1 MDKNIR
7 IDEIVTRLNAASDA
21 YYGGQEEQMT
31 NYEWDALFDELTAL
45 EKATGY
51 VRPDSPTQVTSH
63 SGNEMDGE
71 GEKEAHEYPA
81 LSLAKTKKVEEL
93 QDWAGE
99 RDIWLSWKL
108 DGSTLVATYDG
119 GALTRVLTRGNG
131 TVGTNITYMA
141 SAIRGIPAK
150 ISDKGHLVVRGE
162 ATISYADFEAINDTL
177 EDADDRYANPRN
189 LAAGTLALDKTNL
202 DKVKE
207 RNVTFNAF
215 TLVHT
220 DEVIRSWGARMDYLD
235 QMGFTTVE
243 RERTSAKDLP
253 DAIARWT
260 KKVDS
265 GEMGI
270 PVDGLVIT
278 YDDTDYAATGS
289 VTGHHATRAGL
300 AYKWADV
307 SADTVLDHIEWSCA
321 ASTITPVA
329 VFDPVQLEG
338 TTVTRASLCNVSEL
352 ERLGIGKDRKTEL
365 RIIKANKIIP
375 KCIAV
380 VIDKTNL
387 DKVKERNVTF
397 NAFTLVHTDEVIRS
411 WGARMDYLEKLGF
424 ITVEREHTDAKNLPD
439 AIARWTKKVDTGE
452 MGIPVDGLVI
462 TYDDTD
468 YAATGSVT
476 GHHATRAGLAY
487 KWADVS
493 ADTVLDH
500 IEWSCAAS
508 TITPVAVF
516 DPVQLEGTTVTRA
529 SLCNISELERLGI
542 GKDRKTELRII
553 KANKIIPK
561 CIAVVRAEGSYE
573 VPTACPVCGAATEV
587 RISPI
592 SGVKTL
598 RCTDPNCPAKHL
610 KRFVRFA
617 SKGGLDIDGLSVQT
631 LHEFV
636 NRGYLRDFADLYHL
650 DAHADEI
657 VKLEGFGEKSCA
669 NLLAA
674 IEKSRKVD
682 PIHLIFALCIPNI
695 GADAGKKLI
704 AALGTKGFLSRI
716 ESGEGFED
724 VDGIGV
730 ERSNALLNWFA
741 DDENK
746 NLFDRLMAELTL
758 EDVAPKQEA
767 DGTCKGLSF
776 VITGDVHLFKNRSAF
791 KAYVEQQGGAVTGS
805 VSGKTTYL
813 VSNDGESNSSKTKK
827 AKELGFLFFP
837 RKNLSL
843 GSGVPNLL
851 TLEEEQIGIDKLL

>member
-45 EKATGY
+45 EKETGY

-81 LSLAKTKKVEEL
+81 LSLAKTKKVAEL

-99 RDIWLSWKL
+99 RAIWLSWKL

-119 GALTRVLTRGNG
+119 GKLTRVLTRGNG

-141 SAIRGIPAK
+141 AAIHGIPAK
-150 ISDKGHLVVRGE
+150 IADNGHLVVRGE

-202 DKVKE
+202 DKVRE

-220 DEVIRSWGARMDYLD
+220 DEEIRSWGARMDYLD
-235 QMGFTTVE
+235 RLGFTTVE
-243 RERTSAKDLP
+243 REETDAVHLP

-307 SADTVLDHIEWSCA
+307 SAETVLDHIEGSCA

-338 TTVTRASLCNVSEL
+338 TTVSRASLCNVSEL
-352 ERLGIGKDRKTEL
+352 ERLGIGADRKTKL
-365 RIIKANKIIP
+365 R
-375 KCIAV
+375 V
-380 VIDKTNL
+380 
-387 DKVKERNVTF
+387 
-397 NAFTLVHTDEVIRS
+397 
-411 WGARMDYLEKLGF
+411 
-424 ITVEREHTDAKNLPD
+424 
-439 AIARWTKKVDTGE
+439 
-452 MGIPVDGLVI
+452 
-462 TYDDTD
+462 
-468 YAATGSVT
+468 
-476 GHHATRAGLAY
+476 
-487 KWADVS
+487 
-493 ADTVLDH
+493 
-500 IEWSCAAS
+500 
-508 TITPVAVF
+508 
-516 DPVQLEGTTVTRA
+516 
-529 SLCNISELERLGI
+529 
-542 GKDRKTELRII
+542 I

-573 VPTACPVCGAATEV
+573 IPSACPVCGAATEV
-587 RISPI
+587 RVSPV

-598 RCTDPNCPAKHL
+598 RCTDANCPAKHL

-617 SKGGLDIDGLSVQT
+617 SKAGLDIDGLYVQT

-636 NRGYLRDFADLYHL
+636 NRGYLRDFSDLYHL
-650 DAHADEI
+650 NDRAGEI
-657 VKLEGFGEKSCA
+657 VALEGFGEKSCA
-669 NLLAA
+669 NLMAA
-674 IEKSRKVD
+674 IEKSRKAD
-682 PIHLIFALCIPNI
+682 PVHLIFALCIPNI
-695 GADAGKKLI
+695 GTDAGKKLI
-704 AALGTKGFLSRI
+704 AALGTKGFLARI

-741 DDENK
+741 DEGNRA
-746 NLFDRLMAELTL
+746 LFERLMYELL
-758 EDVAPKQEA
+758 VDEVAPKVTN
-767 DGTCKGLSF
+767 DGTCKGLTF
-776 VITGDVHLFKNRSAF
+776 VITGDVHTFKNRDDF
-791 KAYVEQQGGAVTGS
+791 KAYVERQGGKVAGS
-805 VSGKTTYL
+805 VSGKTSYL
-813 VSNDGESNSSKTKK
+813 VSNDGESGSSKAKK
-827 AKELGFLFFP
+827 AKELGVP
-837 RKNLSL
+837 VLSEEAFISRF
-843 GSGVPNLL
+843 GGPDGETNAAPANDQQISMESLL
-851 TLEEEQIGIDKLL
+851 

>member
-289 VTGHHATRAGL
+289 VTGHHADARG
-300 AYKWADV
+300 
-307 SADTVLDHIEWSCA
+307 SCLQ
-321 ASTITPVA
+321 VGGR
-329 VFDPVQLEG
+329 F
-338 TTVTRASLCNVSEL
+338 R
-352 ERLGIGKDRKTEL
+352 R
-365 RIIKANKIIP
+365 
-375 KCIAV
+375 
-380 VIDKTNL
+380 
-387 DKVKERNVTF
+387 
-397 NAFTLVHTDEVIRS
+397 H
-411 WGARMDYLEKLGF
+411 GARPHRVVVRGF
-424 ITVEREHTDAKNLPD
+424 D
-439 AIARWTKKVDTGE
+439 
-452 MGIPVDGLVI
+452 
-462 TYDDTD
+462 
-468 YAATGSVT
+468 
-476 GHHATRAGLAY
+476 HHAGRGL
-487 KWADVS
+487 
-493 ADTVLDH
+493 
-500 IEWSCAAS
+500 
-508 TITPVAVF
+508 
-516 DPVQLEGTTVTRA
+516 
-529 SLCNISELERLGI
+529 
-542 GKDRKTELRII
+542 
-553 KANKIIPK
+553 
-561 CIAVVRAEGSYE
+561 
-573 VPTACPVCGAATEV
+573 
-587 RISPI
+587 
-592 SGVKTL
+592 
-598 RCTDPNCPAKHL
+598 
-610 KRFVRFA
+610 
-617 SKGGLDIDGLSVQT
+617 
-631 LHEFV
+631 
-636 NRGYLRDFADLYHL
+636 
-650 DAHADEI
+650 
-657 VKLEGFGEKSCA
+657 
-669 NLLAA
+669 
-674 IEKSRKVD
+674 
-682 PIHLIFALCIPNI
+682 
-695 GADAGKKLI
+695 
-704 AALGTKGFLSRI
+704 
-716 ESGEGFED
+716 
-724 VDGIGV
+724 
-730 ERSNALLNWFA
+730 
-741 DDENK
+741 
-746 NLFDRLMAELTL
+746 
-758 EDVAPKQEA
+758 
-767 DGTCKGLSF
+767 
-776 VITGDVHLFKNRSAF
+776 
-791 KAYVEQQGGAVTGS
+791 
-805 VSGKTTYL
+805 
-813 VSNDGESNSSKTKK
+813 
-827 AKELGFLFFP
+827 
-837 RKNLSL
+837 
-843 GSGVPNLL
+843 
-851 TLEEEQIGIDKLL
+851 

>member
-45 EKATGY
+45 EKETGY

-81 LSLAKTKKVEEL
+81 LSLAKTKKVAEL

-99 RDIWLSWKL
+99 RAIWLSWKL

-119 GALTRVLTRGNG
+119 GKLTRVLTRGNG

-141 SAIRGIPAK
+141 AAIRGIPAK
-150 ISDKGHLVVRGE
+150 IADKGHLVVRGE

-202 DKVKE
+202 DKVCE

-220 DEVIRSWGARMDYLD
+220 DEEIRSWGARMDYLD
-235 QMGFTTVE
+235 RLGFTTVE
-243 RERTSAKDLP
+243 REETDAVHLP

-307 SADTVLDHIEWSCA
+307 SAETVLDHIEWSCA

-329 VFDPVQLEG
+329 VFDPAQLEG
-338 TTVTRASLCNVSEL
+338 TTVSRASLCNVSEL
-352 ERLGIGKDRKTEL
+352 ERLGIGADRKTTL
-365 RIIKANKIIP
+365 R
-375 KCIAV
+375 V
-380 VIDKTNL
+380 
-387 DKVKERNVTF
+387 
-397 NAFTLVHTDEVIRS
+397 
-411 WGARMDYLEKLGF
+411 
-424 ITVEREHTDAKNLPD
+424 
-439 AIARWTKKVDTGE
+439 
-452 MGIPVDGLVI
+452 
-462 TYDDTD
+462 
-468 YAATGSVT
+468 
-476 GHHATRAGLAY
+476 
-487 KWADVS
+487 
-493 ADTVLDH
+493 
-500 IEWSCAAS
+500 
-508 TITPVAVF
+508 
-516 DPVQLEGTTVTRA
+516 
-529 SLCNISELERLGI
+529 
-542 GKDRKTELRII
+542 I

-573 VPTACPVCGAATEV
+573 VPSTCPVCGAATEV
-587 RISPI
+587 RVSPV

-598 RCTDPNCPAKHL
+598 RCTDANCPAKHL

-617 SKGGLDIDGLSVQT
+617 SKAGLDIDGLSVQT

-636 NRGYLRDFADLYHL
+636 NRGYLRDFSDLYHL
-650 DAHADEI
+650 NDHANEI
-657 VKLEGFGEKSCA
+657 VALEGFGEKSCA
-669 NLLAA
+669 NLMAA
-674 IEKSRKVD
+674 IEKSRKAD
-682 PIHLIFALCIPNI
+682 PVHLIFALCIPNI
-695 GADAGKKLI
+695 GTDAGKKLI
-704 AALGTKGFLSRI
+704 AALGTKGFLARI

-741 DDENK
+741 DEGNRA
-746 NLFDRLMAELTL
+746 LFERLMHELQVD
-758 EDVAPKQEA
+758 DVAPKA
-767 DGTCKGLSF
+767 TNDGTCKGLTF
-776 VITGDVHLFKNRSAF
+776 VITGDVHTFKNRDDF
-791 KAYVEQQGGAVTGS
+791 KAYVERQGGKVAGS
-805 VSGKTTYL
+805 VSGKTSYL
-813 VSNDGESNSSKTKK
+813 VSNDGESGSSKAKK
-827 AKELGFLFFP
+827 AKELGVP
-837 RKNLSL
+837 VLSEEAFISRF
-843 GSGVPNLL
+843 GGPDGETNAAPADDQQISMESLL
-851 TLEEEQIGIDKLL
+851 

>member
-45 EKATGY
+45 EKETGY

-71 GEKEAHEYPA
+71 GEKEVHEYPA
-81 LSLAKTKKVEEL
+81 LSLAKTKKVAEL

-99 RDIWLSWKL
+99 RAIWLSWKL

-119 GALTRVLTRGNG
+119 GKLTRVLTRGNG

-141 SAIRGIPAK
+141 AAIRGIPVK
-150 ISDKGHLVVRGE
+150 IADKGHLVVRGE

-202 DKVKE
+202 DKVCE

-215 TLVHT
+215 TLVHM
-220 DEVIRSWGARMDYLD
+220 DEELRSWGARMDYLD
-235 QMGFTTVE
+235 RLGFTTVE
-243 RERTSAKDLP
+243 REETDAVHLP

-307 SADTVLDHIEWSCA
+307 SAETVLDHIEWSCA

-338 TTVTRASLCNVSEL
+338 TTVSRASLCNVSEL
-352 ERLGIGKDRKTEL
+352 ERLGIGADRKTTL
-365 RIIKANKIIP
+365 R
-375 KCIAV
+375 V
-380 VIDKTNL
+380 
-387 DKVKERNVTF
+387 
-397 NAFTLVHTDEVIRS
+397 
-411 WGARMDYLEKLGF
+411 
-424 ITVEREHTDAKNLPD
+424 
-439 AIARWTKKVDTGE
+439 
-452 MGIPVDGLVI
+452 
-462 TYDDTD
+462 
-468 YAATGSVT
+468 
-476 GHHATRAGLAY
+476 
-487 KWADVS
+487 
-493 ADTVLDH
+493 
-500 IEWSCAAS
+500 
-508 TITPVAVF
+508 
-516 DPVQLEGTTVTRA
+516 
-529 SLCNISELERLGI
+529 
-542 GKDRKTELRII
+542 I

-561 CIAVVRAEGSYE
+561 CIAVVRAKGSYE
-573 VPTACPVCGAATEV
+573 VPSACPVCGAATEV
-587 RISPI
+587 RVSPV

-598 RCTDPNCPAKHL
+598 RCTDANCPAKHL

-617 SKGGLDIDGLSVQT
+617 SKAGLDIDGLSVQT

-636 NRGYLRDFADLYHL
+636 NRGYLRDFSDLYHL
-650 DAHADEI
+650 NDHAGEI
-657 VKLEGFGEKSCA
+657 VALEGFGEKSCA
-669 NLLAA
+669 NLMAA
-674 IEKSRKVD
+674 IEKSRKAD
-682 PIHLIFALCIPNI
+682 PVHLIFALCIPNI
-695 GADAGKKLI
+695 GTDAGKKLI
-704 AALGTKGFLSRI
+704 AALGTKGFLARI

-730 ERSNALLNWFA
+730 ERSNALLHWFA
-741 DDENK
+741 DEGNRA
-746 NLFDRLMAELTL
+746 LFERLMHELL
-758 EDVAPKQEA
+758 VDEVAPKVA
-767 DGTCKGLSF
+767 NDGTCKGFTF
-776 VITGDVHLFKNRSAF
+776 VITGDVHTFKNRDDF
-791 KAYVEQQGGAVTGS
+791 KAYVERQGGKVAGS
-805 VSGKTTYL
+805 VSGKTSYL
-813 VSNDGESNSSKTKK
+813 VSTDGESGSSKAKK
-827 AKELGFLFFP
+827 AKELGVP
-837 RKNLSL
+837 VLSEEAFISRF
-843 GSGVPNLL
+843 GGPDGETNAAPADDQQISMESLL
-851 TLEEEQIGIDKLL
+851 

>member
-45 EKATGY
+45 EKETGY

-81 LSLAKTKKVEEL
+81 LSLAKTKKVAEL

-99 RDIWLSWKL
+99 RAIWLSWKL

-119 GALTRVLTRGNG
+119 GKLTRVLTRGNG

-141 SAIRGIPAK
+141 AAIRGIPAK
-150 ISDKGHLVVRGE
+150 IADNGHLVVRGE

-202 DKVKE
+202 DKVRE

-220 DEVIRSWGARMDYLD
+220 DEEIRSWGARMDYLD
-235 QMGFTTVE
+235 RLGFTTVE
-243 RERTSAKDLP
+243 REETDAVHLP

-300 AYKWADV
+300 SYKWADV
-307 SADTVLDHIEWSCA
+307 SAETVLDHIEWSCA

-338 TTVTRASLCNVSEL
+338 TTVSRASLCNVSEL
-352 ERLGIGKDRKTEL
+352 ERLGIGADRKTKL
-365 RIIKANKIIP
+365 R
-375 KCIAV
+375 V
-380 VIDKTNL
+380 
-387 DKVKERNVTF
+387 
-397 NAFTLVHTDEVIRS
+397 
-411 WGARMDYLEKLGF
+411 
-424 ITVEREHTDAKNLPD
+424 
-439 AIARWTKKVDTGE
+439 
-452 MGIPVDGLVI
+452 
-462 TYDDTD
+462 
-468 YAATGSVT
+468 
-476 GHHATRAGLAY
+476 
-487 KWADVS
+487 
-493 ADTVLDH
+493 
-500 IEWSCAAS
+500 
-508 TITPVAVF
+508 
-516 DPVQLEGTTVTRA
+516 
-529 SLCNISELERLGI
+529 
-542 GKDRKTELRII
+542 I

-573 VPTACPVCGAATEV
+573 IPSACPVCGAATEV
-587 RISPI
+587 RVSPV

-598 RCTDPNCPAKHL
+598 RCTDANCPAKHL

-617 SKGGLDIDGLSVQT
+617 SKAGLDIDGLSVQT

-636 NRGYLRDFADLYHL
+636 NRGYLRDFSDLYHL
-650 DAHADEI
+650 NDRAGEI
-657 VKLEGFGEKSCA
+657 VALEGFGEKSCA
-669 NLLAA
+669 NLMAA
-674 IEKSRKVD
+674 IEKSRKAD
-682 PIHLIFALCIPNI
+682 PVHLIFALCIPNI
-695 GADAGKKLI
+695 GTDAGKKLI
-704 AALGTKGFLSRI
+704 AALGTKGFLARI

-741 DDENK
+741 DEGNRA
-746 NLFDRLMAELTL
+746 LFERLMYELL
-758 EDVAPKQEA
+758 VDEVAPKVTNN
-767 DGTCKGLSF
+767 GTCKGLTF
-776 VITGDVHLFKNRSAF
+776 VITGDVHTFKNRDDF
-791 KAYVEQQGGAVTGS
+791 KAYVERQGGKVAGS
-805 VSGKTTYL
+805 VSGKTSYL
-813 VSNDGESNSSKTKK
+813 VSNDGESGSSKAKK
-827 AKELGFLFFP
+827 AKELGVP
-837 RKNLSL
+837 VLSEEAFISRF
-843 GSGVPNLL
+843 GGPDGETNAAPANDQQISMESLL
-851 TLEEEQIGIDKLL
+851 

>member
-1 MDKNIR
+1 MDKNLR

-45 EKATGY
+45 EKETGY

-81 LSLAKTKKVEEL
+81 LSLAKTKKVAEL

-99 RDIWLSWKL
+99 RAIWLSWKL

-119 GALTRVLTRGNG
+119 GKLTRVLTRGNG

-141 SAIRGIPAK
+141 AAIRAIPAK
-150 ISDKGHLVVRGE
+150 IADKGHLVVRGE

-202 DKVKE
+202 DKVRE

-220 DEVIRSWGARMDYLD
+220 DEELRSWGARMDYLD
-235 QMGFTTVE
+235 SLGFTTVE
-243 RERTSAKDLP
+243 REETDAEHLP

-307 SADTVLDHIEWSCA
+307 SAETVLDHIEWSCA

-338 TTVTRASLCNVSEL
+338 TTVSRASLCNVSEL
-352 ERLGIGKDRKTEL
+352 ERLGIGADRKTTL
-365 RIIKANKIIP
+365 R
-375 KCIAV
+375 V
-380 VIDKTNL
+380 
-387 DKVKERNVTF
+387 
-397 NAFTLVHTDEVIRS
+397 
-411 WGARMDYLEKLGF
+411 
-424 ITVEREHTDAKNLPD
+424 
-439 AIARWTKKVDTGE
+439 
-452 MGIPVDGLVI
+452 
-462 TYDDTD
+462 
-468 YAATGSVT
+468 
-476 GHHATRAGLAY
+476 
-487 KWADVS
+487 
-493 ADTVLDH
+493 
-500 IEWSCAAS
+500 
-508 TITPVAVF
+508 
-516 DPVQLEGTTVTRA
+516 
-529 SLCNISELERLGI
+529 
-542 GKDRKTELRII
+542 I

-573 VPTACPVCGAATEV
+573 VPSACPVCGAATEV
-587 RISPI
+587 RVSPV

-598 RCTDPNCPAKHL
+598 RCTDANCPAKHL

-617 SKGGLDIDGLSVQT
+617 SKAGLDIDGLSVQT

-636 NRGYLRDFADLYHL
+636 NRGYLRDFSDLYHL
-650 DAHADEI
+650 SDHAGEI
-657 VKLEGFGEKSCA
+657 VTLEGFGEKSCA
-669 NLLAA
+669 NLMAA

-682 PIHLIFALCIPNI
+682 PVHLIFALCIPNI

-704 AALGTKGFLSRI
+704 AALGTKGFLARI
-716 ESGEGFED
+716 ESSEDFED

-741 DDENK
+741 DEGNRA
-746 NLFDRLMAELTL
+746 LFERLMQELQVN
-758 EDVAPKQEA
+758 EVAPKVIS
-767 DGTCKGLSF
+767 DGACKGLTF
-776 VITGDVHLFKNRSAF
+776 VITGDVHTFKNRDDF
-791 KAYVEQQGGAVTGS
+791 KAYVERQGGKVAGS
-805 VSGKTTYL
+805 VSGKTAYL
-813 VSNDGESNSSKTKK
+813 VSNDGESGSSKAKK
-827 AKELGFLFFP
+827 AKELGVP
-837 RKNLSL
+837 VLSEDAFISQF
-843 GSGVPNLL
+843 GGPDGQTNAAPADDRQINVESLL
-851 TLEEEQIGIDKLL
+851 

>member
-7 IDEIVTRLNAASDA
+7 IDEIVTRLNDASDA

-45 EKATGY
+45 EKETGY

-81 LSLAKTKKVEEL
+81 LSLAKTKKVAEL

-99 RDIWLSWKL
+99 RAIWLSWKL

-119 GALTRVLTRGNG
+119 GKLTRVLTRGNG

-141 SAIRGIPAK
+141 AAIRGIPAK
-150 ISDKGHLVVRGE
+150 IADKGHLVVRGE

-202 DKVKE
+202 DKVCE

-220 DEVIRSWGARMDYLD
+220 DEELRSWGARMDYLD
-235 QMGFTTVE
+235 RLGFTTVE
-243 RERTSAKDLP
+243 REETDAVHLP
-253 DAIARWT
+253 DAIVRWT

-307 SADTVLDHIEWSCA
+307 SAETVLDHIEWSCA

-338 TTVTRASLCNVSEL
+338 TTVSRASLCNVSEL
-352 ERLGIGKDRKTEL
+352 ERLGIGADRKTKL
-365 RIIKANKIIP
+365 R
-375 KCIAV
+375 V
-380 VIDKTNL
+380 
-387 DKVKERNVTF
+387 
-397 NAFTLVHTDEVIRS
+397 
-411 WGARMDYLEKLGF
+411 
-424 ITVEREHTDAKNLPD
+424 
-439 AIARWTKKVDTGE
+439 
-452 MGIPVDGLVI
+452 
-462 TYDDTD
+462 
-468 YAATGSVT
+468 
-476 GHHATRAGLAY
+476 
-487 KWADVS
+487 
-493 ADTVLDH
+493 
-500 IEWSCAAS
+500 
-508 TITPVAVF
+508 
-516 DPVQLEGTTVTRA
+516 
-529 SLCNISELERLGI
+529 
-542 GKDRKTELRII
+542 I

-573 VPTACPVCGAATEV
+573 VPSACPVCGAATEV
-587 RISPI
+587 RVSPV

-598 RCTDPNCPAKHL
+598 RCTDANCPAKHL

-617 SKGGLDIDGLSVQT
+617 SKAGLDIDGLSVQT

-636 NRGYLRDFADLYHL
+636 NRGYLRDFSDLYHL
-650 DAHADEI
+650 SDHANEI
-657 VKLEGFGEKSCA
+657 VALEGFGEKSCA
-669 NLLAA
+669 NLMAA
-674 IEKSRKVD
+674 IEKSRKAD
-682 PIHLIFALCIPNI
+682 PVHLIFALCIPNI
-695 GADAGKKLI
+695 GTDAGKKLI
-704 AALGTKGFLSRI
+704 AALGTKGFLARI

-741 DDENK
+741 EEGNRALFERLTHELLVDE
-746 NLFDRLMAELTL
+746 
-758 EDVAPKQEA
+758 VAPKVA
-767 DGTCKGLSF
+767 NDGTCKGLTF
-776 VITGDVHLFKNRSAF
+776 VITGDVHTFKNRDDF
-791 KAYVEQQGGAVTGS
+791 KAYVERQGGKVAGS
-805 VSGKTTYL
+805 VSGKTSYL
-813 VSNDGESNSSKTKK
+813 VSNDGESGSSKAKK
-827 AKELGFLFFP
+827 AKELGVP
-837 RKNLSL
+837 VLSEEAFISRF
-843 GSGVPNLL
+843 GGPDGETNAAPADDQQISMESLL
-851 TLEEEQIGIDKLL
+851 

>member
-45 EKATGY
+45 EKETGY

-81 LSLAKTKKVEEL
+81 LSLAKTKKVAEL

-99 RDIWLSWKL
+99 RAIWLSWKL

-119 GALTRVLTRGNG
+119 GKLTRVLTRGNG

-141 SAIRGIPAK
+141 AAIHGIPAK
-150 ISDKGHLVVRGE
+150 IADNGHLVVRGE

-202 DKVKE
+202 DKVRE

-220 DEVIRSWGARMDYLD
+220 DEEIRSWGARMDYLD
-235 QMGFTTVE
+235 RLGFTTVE
-243 RERTSAKDLP
+243 REETDAVHLP

-300 AYKWADV
+300 SYKWADV
-307 SADTVLDHIEWSCA
+307 SAETVLDHIEWSCA

-338 TTVTRASLCNVSEL
+338 TTVSRASLCNVSEL
-352 ERLGIGKDRKTEL
+352 ERLGIGADRKTKL
-365 RIIKANKIIP
+365 R
-375 KCIAV
+375 V
-380 VIDKTNL
+380 
-387 DKVKERNVTF
+387 
-397 NAFTLVHTDEVIRS
+397 
-411 WGARMDYLEKLGF
+411 
-424 ITVEREHTDAKNLPD
+424 
-439 AIARWTKKVDTGE
+439 
-452 MGIPVDGLVI
+452 
-462 TYDDTD
+462 
-468 YAATGSVT
+468 
-476 GHHATRAGLAY
+476 
-487 KWADVS
+487 
-493 ADTVLDH
+493 
-500 IEWSCAAS
+500 
-508 TITPVAVF
+508 
-516 DPVQLEGTTVTRA
+516 
-529 SLCNISELERLGI
+529 
-542 GKDRKTELRII
+542 I

-573 VPTACPVCGAATEV
+573 IPSACPVCGAATEV
-587 RISPI
+587 RVSPV

-598 RCTDPNCPAKHL
+598 RCTDANCPAKHL

-617 SKGGLDIDGLSVQT
+617 SKAGLDIDGLSVQT

-636 NRGYLRDFADLYHL
+636 NRGYLRDFSDLYHL
-650 DAHADEI
+650 NDRAGEI
-657 VKLEGFGEKSCA
+657 VALEGFGEKSCA
-669 NLLAA
+669 NLMAA
-674 IEKSRKVD
+674 IEKSRKAD
-682 PIHLIFALCIPNI
+682 PVHLIFALCIPNI
-695 GADAGKKLI
+695 GTDAGKKLI
-704 AALGTKGFLSRI
+704 AALGTKGFLARI

-741 DDENK
+741 DEGNRA
-746 NLFDRLMAELTL
+746 LFERLMYELL
-758 EDVAPKQEA
+758 VDEVAPKVTN
-767 DGTCKGLSF
+767 DGTCKGLTF
-776 VITGDVHLFKNRSAF
+776 VITGDVHTFKNRDDF
-791 KAYVEQQGGAVTGS
+791 KAYVERQGGKVAGS
-805 VSGKTTYL
+805 VSGKTSYL
-813 VSNDGESNSSKTKK
+813 VSNDGESGSSKAKK
-827 AKELGFLFFP
+827 AKELGVP
-837 RKNLSL
+837 VLSEEAFISRF
-843 GSGVPNLL
+843 GGPDGETNAAPANDQQISMESLL
-851 TLEEEQIGIDKLL
+851 

>member
-45 EKATGY
+45 EKETGY

-71 GEKEAHEYPA
+71 GEKEVHEYPA
-81 LSLAKTKKVEEL
+81 LSLAKTKKVAEL

-99 RDIWLSWKL
+99 RAIWLSWKL

-119 GALTRVLTRGNG
+119 GKLTRVLTRGNG

-141 SAIRGIPAK
+141 AAIRGIPVK
-150 ISDKGHLVVRGE
+150 IADKGHLVVRGE

-202 DKVKE
+202 DKVCE

-215 TLVHT
+215 TLVHM
-220 DEVIRSWGARMDYLD
+220 DEELRSWGARMDYLD
-235 QMGFTTVE
+235 RLGFTTVE
-243 RERTSAKDLP
+243 REETDAVHLP

-307 SADTVLDHIEWSCA
+307 SAETVLDHIEWSCA

-338 TTVTRASLCNVSEL
+338 TTVSRASLCNVSEL
-352 ERLGIGKDRKTEL
+352 ERLGIGADRKTTL
-365 RIIKANKIIP
+365 R
-375 KCIAV
+375 V
-380 VIDKTNL
+380 
-387 DKVKERNVTF
+387 
-397 NAFTLVHTDEVIRS
+397 
-411 WGARMDYLEKLGF
+411 
-424 ITVEREHTDAKNLPD
+424 
-439 AIARWTKKVDTGE
+439 
-452 MGIPVDGLVI
+452 
-462 TYDDTD
+462 
-468 YAATGSVT
+468 
-476 GHHATRAGLAY
+476 
-487 KWADVS
+487 
-493 ADTVLDH
+493 
-500 IEWSCAAS
+500 
-508 TITPVAVF
+508 
-516 DPVQLEGTTVTRA
+516 
-529 SLCNISELERLGI
+529 
-542 GKDRKTELRII
+542 I

-573 VPTACPVCGAATEV
+573 VLSACPVCGAATEV
-587 RISPI
+587 RVSPV

-598 RCTDPNCPAKHL
+598 RCTDANCPAKHL

-617 SKGGLDIDGLSVQT
+617 SKAGLDIDGLSVQT

-636 NRGYLRDFADLYHL
+636 NRGYLRDFSDLYHL
-650 DAHADEI
+650 NDHAGEI
-657 VKLEGFGEKSCA
+657 VALEGFGEKSCA
-669 NLLAA
+669 NLMAA
-674 IEKSRKVD
+674 IEKSRKAD
-682 PIHLIFALCIPNI
+682 PVHLIFALCIPNI
-695 GADAGKKLI
+695 GTDAGKKLI
-704 AALGTKGFLSRI
+704 AALGTKGFLARI

-730 ERSNALLNWFA
+730 ERSNALLHWFA
-741 DDENK
+741 DEGNRA
-746 NLFDRLMAELTL
+746 LFERLMHELL
-758 EDVAPKQEA
+758 VDEVAPKVA
-767 DGTCKGLSF
+767 NDGTCKGFTF
-776 VITGDVHLFKNRSAF
+776 VITGDVHTFKNRDDF
-791 KAYVEQQGGAVTGS
+791 KAYVERQGGKVAGS
-805 VSGKTTYL
+805 VSGKTSYL
-813 VSNDGESNSSKTKK
+813 VSTDGESGSSKAKK
-827 AKELGFLFFP
+827 AKELGVP
-837 RKNLSL
+837 VLSEEAFISRF
-843 GSGVPNLL
+843 GGPDGETNAAPADDQQISMESLL
-851 TLEEEQIGIDKLL
+851 

>member
-1 MDKNIR
+1 
-7 IDEIVTRLNAASDA
+7 
-21 YYGGQEEQMT
+21 MT

-45 EKATGY
+45 EKETGY

-81 LSLAKTKKVEEL
+81 LSLAKTKKVAEL

-99 RDIWLSWKL
+99 RAIWLSWKL

-119 GALTRVLTRGNG
+119 GKLTRVLTRGNG

-141 SAIRGIPAK
+141 AAIRGIPAK
-150 ISDKGHLVVRGE
+150 IADKGHLVVRGE

-202 DKVKE
+202 DKVCE

-220 DEVIRSWGARMDYLD
+220 DEELRSWGARMDYLD
-235 QMGFTTVE
+235 RLGFTTVE
-243 RERTSAKDLP
+243 REETDAVHLP

-307 SADTVLDHIEWSCA
+307 SAETVLDHIEWSCA

-338 TTVTRASLCNVSEL
+338 TTVSRASLCNVSEL
-352 ERLGIGKDRKTEL
+352 ERLGIGADRKTKL
-365 RIIKANKIIP
+365 R
-375 KCIAV
+375 V
-380 VIDKTNL
+380 
-387 DKVKERNVTF
+387 
-397 NAFTLVHTDEVIRS
+397 
-411 WGARMDYLEKLGF
+411 
-424 ITVEREHTDAKNLPD
+424 
-439 AIARWTKKVDTGE
+439 
-452 MGIPVDGLVI
+452 
-462 TYDDTD
+462 
-468 YAATGSVT
+468 
-476 GHHATRAGLAY
+476 
-487 KWADVS
+487 
-493 ADTVLDH
+493 
-500 IEWSCAAS
+500 
-508 TITPVAVF
+508 
-516 DPVQLEGTTVTRA
+516 
-529 SLCNISELERLGI
+529 
-542 GKDRKTELRII
+542 I

-573 VPTACPVCGAATEV
+573 VPSACPVCGAATEV
-587 RISPI
+587 RVSPV

-598 RCTDPNCPAKHL
+598 RCTDANCPAKHL

-617 SKGGLDIDGLSVQT
+617 SKAGLDIDGLSVQT

-636 NRGYLRDFADLYHL
+636 NRGYLRDFSDLYHL
-650 DAHADEI
+650 SDHAGEI
-657 VKLEGFGEKSCA
+657 VTFEGFGEKSCA
-669 NLLAA
+669 NLMTA

-682 PIHLIFALCIPNI
+682 PVHLIFALCIPNI
-695 GADAGKKLI
+695 GTDAGKKLI
-704 AALGTKGFLSRI
+704 AALGTKGFLARI

-741 DDENK
+741 EDGNRA
-746 NLFDRLMAELTL
+746 LFERLMHELL
-758 EDVAPKQEA
+758 VDEVAPKVA
-767 DGTCKGLSF
+767 NDGTCKGFTF
-776 VITGDVHLFKNRSAF
+776 VITGDVHTFKNRDDF
-791 KAYVEQQGGAVTGS
+791 KAYVERQGGKVAGS
-805 VSGKTTYL
+805 VSGKTSYL
-813 VSNDGESNSSKTKK
+813 VSNDGESGSSKAKK
-827 AKELGFLFFP
+827 AKELGVP
-837 RKNLSL
+837 VLSEEAFISRF
-843 GSGVPNLL
+843 GRPDGETNAAPVDDRQISMESLL
-851 TLEEEQIGIDKLL
+851 

>member
-45 EKATGY
+45 EKETGY

-71 GEKEAHEYPA
+71 GEKEVHEYPA
-81 LSLAKTKKVEEL
+81 LSLAKTKKVAEL

-99 RDIWLSWKL
+99 RAIWLSWKL

-119 GALTRVLTRGNG
+119 GKLTRVLTRGNG

-141 SAIRGIPAK
+141 AAIRGIPVK
-150 ISDKGHLVVRGE
+150 IADKGHLVVRGE

-202 DKVKE
+202 DKVCE

-215 TLVHT
+215 TLVHM
-220 DEVIRSWGARMDYLD
+220 DEELRSWGARMDYLD
-235 QMGFTTVE
+235 RLGFTTVE
-243 RERTSAKDLP
+243 REETDAVHLP

-307 SADTVLDHIEWSCA
+307 SAETVLDHIEWSCA

-338 TTVTRASLCNVSEL
+338 TTVSRASLCNVSEL
-352 ERLGIGKDRKTEL
+352 ERLGIGADRKTKL
-365 RIIKANKIIP
+365 R
-375 KCIAV
+375 V
-380 VIDKTNL
+380 
-387 DKVKERNVTF
+387 
-397 NAFTLVHTDEVIRS
+397 
-411 WGARMDYLEKLGF
+411 
-424 ITVEREHTDAKNLPD
+424 
-439 AIARWTKKVDTGE
+439 
-452 MGIPVDGLVI
+452 
-462 TYDDTD
+462 
-468 YAATGSVT
+468 
-476 GHHATRAGLAY
+476 
-487 KWADVS
+487 
-493 ADTVLDH
+493 
-500 IEWSCAAS
+500 
-508 TITPVAVF
+508 
-516 DPVQLEGTTVTRA
+516 
-529 SLCNISELERLGI
+529 
-542 GKDRKTELRII
+542 I

-573 VPTACPVCGAATEV
+573 VPSACPVCGAATEV
-587 RISPI
+587 RVSPV

-598 RCTDPNCPAKHL
+598 RCTDANCPAKHL

-617 SKGGLDIDGLSVQT
+617 SKAGLDIDGLSVQT

-636 NRGYLRDFADLYHL
+636 NRGYLRDFSDLYHL
-650 DAHADEI
+650 NDHAGEI
-657 VKLEGFGEKSCA
+657 VALEGFGEKSCA
-669 NLLAA
+669 NLMAA
-674 IEKSRKVD
+674 IEKSRKAD
-682 PIHLIFALCIPNI
+682 PVHLIFALCIPNI
-695 GADAGKKLI
+695 GTDAGKKLI
-704 AALGTKGFLSRI
+704 AALGTKGFLARI

-730 ERSNALLNWFA
+730 ERSNALLHWFA
-741 DDENK
+741 DEGNRA
-746 NLFDRLMAELTL
+746 LFERLMHELL
-758 EDVAPKQEA
+758 VDEVAPKVA
-767 DGTCKGLSF
+767 NDGTCKGFTF
-776 VITGDVHLFKNRSAF
+776 VITGDVHTFKNRDDF
-791 KAYVEQQGGAVTGS
+791 KAYVERQGGKVAGS
-805 VSGKTTYL
+805 VSGKTSYL
-813 VSNDGESNSSKTKK
+813 VSNDGESGSSKTKK
-827 AKELGFLFFP
+827 AKELGVP
-837 RKNLSL
+837 VLS
-843 GSGVPNLL
+843 
-851 TLEEEQIGIDKLL
+851 EEAFISRFGGPDGETNAAPANDQ

>member
-45 EKATGY
+45 EKETGY

-63 SGNEMDGE
+63 SGSEMDGE

-81 LSLAKTKKVEEL
+81 LSLAKTKKIEEL

-99 RDIWLSWKL
+99 REIWLSWKL

-119 GALTRVLTRGNG
+119 GALTRILTRGNG

-141 SAIRGIPAK
+141 SAIRGIPTK

-202 DKVKE
+202 DKVRE
-207 RNVTFNAF
+207 RNVTFTPF

-220 DEVIRSWGARMDYLD
+220 DEVIQSWGARMDYLD

-300 AYKWADV
+300 AYKWADT
-307 SADTVLDHIEWSCA
+307 SADTMLDHIEWSCA

-352 ERLGIGKDRKTEL
+352 ERLGIGADRKTEL

-380 VIDKTNL
+380 V
-387 DKVKERNVTF
+387 KV
-397 NAFTLVHTDEVIRS
+397 
-411 WGARMDYLEKLGF
+411 
-424 ITVEREHTDAKNLPD
+424 
-439 AIARWTKKVDTGE
+439 
-452 MGIPVDGLVI
+452 
-462 TYDDTD
+462 
-468 YAATGSVT
+468 
-476 GHHATRAGLAY
+476 
-487 KWADVS
+487 
-493 ADTVLDH
+493 
-500 IEWSCAAS
+500 
-508 TITPVAVF
+508 
-516 DPVQLEGTTVTRA
+516 
-529 SLCNISELERLGI
+529 
-542 GKDRKTELRII
+542 
-553 KANKIIPK
+553 
-561 CIAVVRAEGSYE
+561 EGSYE
-573 VPTACPVCGAATEV
+573 APTACPVCGAATEV
-587 RISPI
+587 RISPV

-598 RCTDPNCPAKHL
+598 RCTDPGCPAKHL
-610 KRFVRFA
+610 KRFARFV
-617 SKGGLDIDGLSVQT
+617 SKGGMDIDGLSVQT

-636 NRGYLRDFADLYHL
+636 NRGYLRDFSDIYRLGEHSG
-650 DAHADEI
+650 EI
-657 VKLEGFGEKSCA
+657 VKLDGFGEKSCA
-669 NLLAA
+669 NLMAA
-674 IEKSRKVD
+674 IEKSRRVD
-682 PIHLIFALCIPNI
+682 PVHLIFALCIPNI

-704 AALGTKGFLSRI
+704 AALGTKGFLTRV

-724 VDGIGV
+724 VDGIGT
-730 ERSNALLNWFA
+730 ERSNALLSWFA
-741 DDENK
+741 EPANK
-746 NLFDRLMAELTL
+746 ALFERLKAEIQI
-758 EDVAPKQEA
+758 EDIPPKPLS
-767 DGTCKGLSF
+767 DGKCKGLIF
-776 VITGDVHLFKNRSAF
+776 VITGDVRHFKNRDEF
-791 KAYVEQQGGAVTGS
+791 KSYVEQQGGKVAGS
-805 VSGKTTYL
+805 VSGKTSFL
-813 VSNDGESNSSKTKK
+813 VSNDIDSNSGKSKK
-827 AKELGFLFFP
+827 AQALE
-837 RKNLSL
+837 
-843 GSGVPNLL
+843 VPIL
-851 TLEEEQIGIDKLL
+851 TEEAFIARFGGPADDE

>member
-45 EKATGY
+45 EKETGY

-81 LSLAKTKKVEEL
+81 LSLAKTKKVAEL

-99 RDIWLSWKL
+99 RAIWLSWKL
-108 DGSTLVATYDG
+108 DGSTIVATYDG
-119 GALTRVLTRGNG
+119 GKLTRVLTRGNG

-141 SAIRGIPAK
+141 AAIRGIPAK
-150 ISDKGHLVVRGE
+150 IADNGHLVVRGE

-202 DKVKE
+202 DKVRE

-220 DEVIRSWGARMDYLD
+220 DEEIRSWGARMDYLD
-235 QMGFTTVE
+235 RLGFTTVE
-243 RERTSAKDLP
+243 REETDAVHLP

-300 AYKWADV
+300 SYKWADV
-307 SADTVLDHIEWSCA
+307 SAETVLDHIEWSCA

-338 TTVTRASLCNVSEL
+338 TTVSRASLCNVSEL
-352 ERLGIGKDRKTEL
+352 ERLGIGADRKTKL
-365 RIIKANKIIP
+365 R
-375 KCIAV
+375 V
-380 VIDKTNL
+380 
-387 DKVKERNVTF
+387 
-397 NAFTLVHTDEVIRS
+397 
-411 WGARMDYLEKLGF
+411 
-424 ITVEREHTDAKNLPD
+424 
-439 AIARWTKKVDTGE
+439 
-452 MGIPVDGLVI
+452 
-462 TYDDTD
+462 
-468 YAATGSVT
+468 
-476 GHHATRAGLAY
+476 
-487 KWADVS
+487 
-493 ADTVLDH
+493 
-500 IEWSCAAS
+500 
-508 TITPVAVF
+508 
-516 DPVQLEGTTVTRA
+516 
-529 SLCNISELERLGI
+529 
-542 GKDRKTELRII
+542 I

-573 VPTACPVCGAATEV
+573 IPSACPVCGAATEV
-587 RISPI
+587 RVSPV

-598 RCTDPNCPAKHL
+598 RCTDANCPAKHL

-617 SKGGLDIDGLSVQT
+617 SKAGLDIDGLSVQT

-636 NRGYLRDFADLYHL
+636 NRGYLRDFSDLYHL
-650 DAHADEI
+650 NDRAGEI
-657 VKLEGFGEKSCA
+657 VALEGFGEKSCA
-669 NLLAA
+669 NLMAA
-674 IEKSRKVD
+674 IEKSRKAD
-682 PIHLIFALCIPNI
+682 PVHLIFALCIPNI
-695 GADAGKKLI
+695 GTDAGKKLI
-704 AALGTKGFLSRI
+704 AALGTKGFLARI

-741 DDENK
+741 DEGNRA
-746 NLFDRLMAELTL
+746 LFERLMYELL
-758 EDVAPKQEA
+758 VDEVAPKVTN
-767 DGTCKGLSF
+767 DGTCKGLTF
-776 VITGDVHLFKNRSAF
+776 VITGDVHTFKNRDDF
-791 KAYVEQQGGAVTGS
+791 KAYVERQGGKVAGS
-805 VSGKTTYL
+805 VSGKTSYL
-813 VSNDGESNSSKTKK
+813 VSNDGESGSSKAKK
-827 AKELGFLFFP
+827 AKELGVP
-837 RKNLSL
+837 VLSEEAFISRF
-843 GSGVPNLL
+843 GGPDGETNAAPANDQQISMESLL
-851 TLEEEQIGIDKLL
+851 

>member
-45 EKATGY
+45 EKETGY

-71 GEKEAHEYPA
+71 GEKEVHEYPA
-81 LSLAKTKKVEEL
+81 LSLAKTKKVAEL

-99 RDIWLSWKL
+99 RAIWLSWKL

-119 GALTRVLTRGNG
+119 GKLTRVLTRGNG

-141 SAIRGIPAK
+141 AAIRGIPAK
-150 ISDKGHLVVRGE
+150 IADKGHLVVRGE

-202 DKVKE
+202 DKVCE

-220 DEVIRSWGARMDYLD
+220 DEELRSWGARMDYLD
-235 QMGFTTVE
+235 RLGFTTVE
-243 RERTSAKDLP
+243 REETDAVHLP

-307 SADTVLDHIEWSCA
+307 SAETVLDHIEWSCA

-338 TTVTRASLCNVSEL
+338 TTVSRASLCNVSEL
-352 ERLGIGKDRKTEL
+352 ERLGIGADRKTKL
-365 RIIKANKIIP
+365 R
-375 KCIAV
+375 V
-380 VIDKTNL
+380 
-387 DKVKERNVTF
+387 
-397 NAFTLVHTDEVIRS
+397 
-411 WGARMDYLEKLGF
+411 
-424 ITVEREHTDAKNLPD
+424 
-439 AIARWTKKVDTGE
+439 
-452 MGIPVDGLVI
+452 
-462 TYDDTD
+462 
-468 YAATGSVT
+468 
-476 GHHATRAGLAY
+476 
-487 KWADVS
+487 
-493 ADTVLDH
+493 
-500 IEWSCAAS
+500 
-508 TITPVAVF
+508 
-516 DPVQLEGTTVTRA
+516 
-529 SLCNISELERLGI
+529 
-542 GKDRKTELRII
+542 I

-573 VPTACPVCGAATEV
+573 VPSTCPVCGAATEV
-587 RISPI
+587 RVSPV

-598 RCTDPNCPAKHL
+598 RCTDANCPAKHL

-617 SKGGLDIDGLSVQT
+617 SKAGLDIDGLSVQT

-636 NRGYLRDFADLYHL
+636 NRGYLRDFSDLYHL
-650 DAHADEI
+650 NDRAGEI
-657 VKLEGFGEKSCA
+657 VALEGFGEKSCA
-669 NLLAA
+669 NLMAA
-674 IEKSRKVD
+674 IEKSRKAD
-682 PIHLIFALCIPNI
+682 PVHLIFALCIPNI
-695 GADAGKKLI
+695 GTDAGKKLI
-704 AALGTKGFLSRI
+704 AALGTKGFLARI

-741 DDENK
+741 DEGNHA
-746 NLFDRLMAELTL
+746 LFDRLMHELHVD
-758 EDVAPKQEA
+758 EVAPKA
-767 DGTCKGLSF
+767 LNDGSCKGLTF
-776 VITGDVHLFKNRSAF
+776 VITGDVHVFKNRDDF
-791 KAYVEQQGGAVTGS
+791 KAYVERQGGKVAGS
-805 VSGKTTYL
+805 VSGKTSYL
-813 VSNDGESNSSKTKK
+813 VSNDGESGSSKAKK
-827 AKELGFLFFP
+827 AKELGVP
-837 RKNLSL
+837 VLSEEAFISRF
-843 GSGVPNLL
+843 GGPDGETNAAPANDQQISMESLL
-851 TLEEEQIGIDKLL
+851 

>member
-7 IDEIVTRLNAASDA
+7 IDEIVTRLNTASDA

-45 EKATGY
+45 EKETGY

-99 RDIWLSWKL
+99 RAIWLSWKL

-119 GALTRVLTRGNG
+119 GKLTRVLTRGNG

-141 SAIRGIPAK
+141 AAIRGIPVK
-150 ISDKGHLVVRGE
+150 IADKGHLVVRGE

-202 DKVKE
+202 DKVCE

-215 TLVHT
+215 TLVHM
-220 DEVIRSWGARMDYLD
+220 DEELRSWGARMDYLD
-235 QMGFTTVE
+235 RLGFTTVE
-243 RERTSAKDLP
+243 REETDAVHLP

-307 SADTVLDHIEWSCA
+307 SAETVLDHIEWSCA

-338 TTVTRASLCNVSEL
+338 TTVSRASLCNVSEL
-352 ERLGIGKDRKTEL
+352 ERLGIGADRKTTL
-365 RIIKANKIIP
+365 R
-375 KCIAV
+375 V
-380 VIDKTNL
+380 
-387 DKVKERNVTF
+387 
-397 NAFTLVHTDEVIRS
+397 
-411 WGARMDYLEKLGF
+411 
-424 ITVEREHTDAKNLPD
+424 
-439 AIARWTKKVDTGE
+439 
-452 MGIPVDGLVI
+452 
-462 TYDDTD
+462 
-468 YAATGSVT
+468 
-476 GHHATRAGLAY
+476 
-487 KWADVS
+487 
-493 ADTVLDH
+493 
-500 IEWSCAAS
+500 
-508 TITPVAVF
+508 
-516 DPVQLEGTTVTRA
+516 
-529 SLCNISELERLGI
+529 
-542 GKDRKTELRII
+542 I

-573 VPTACPVCGAATEV
+573 VPSACPVCGAATEV
-587 RISPI
+587 RVSPV

-598 RCTDPNCPAKHL
+598 RCTDANCPAKHL

-617 SKGGLDIDGLSVQT
+617 SKAGLDIDGLSVQT

-636 NRGYLRDFADLYHL
+636 NRGYLRDFSDLYHL
-650 DAHADEI
+650 NDHAGEI
-657 VKLEGFGEKSCA
+657 VALEGFGEKSCA
-669 NLLAA
+669 NLMAA
-674 IEKSRKVD
+674 IEKSRKAD
-682 PIHLIFALCIPNI
+682 PVHLIFALCIPNI
-695 GADAGKKLI
+695 GTDAGKKLI
-704 AALGTKGFLSRI
+704 AALGTKGFLARI

-730 ERSNALLNWFA
+730 ERSNALLHWFA
-741 DDENK
+741 DEGNRA
-746 NLFDRLMAELTL
+746 LFERLMHELL
-758 EDVAPKQEA
+758 VDEVAPKVA
-767 DGTCKGLSF
+767 NDGTCKGFTF
-776 VITGDVHLFKNRSAF
+776 VITGDVHTFKNRDDF
-791 KAYVEQQGGAVTGS
+791 KAYVERQGGKVAGS
-805 VSGKTTYL
+805 VSGKTSYL
-813 VSNDGESNSSKTKK
+813 VSTDGESGSSKAKK
-827 AKELGFLFFP
+827 AKELGVP
-837 RKNLSL
+837 VLSEEAFISRF
-843 GSGVPNLL
+843 GGPDGETNAAPADDQQISMESLL
-851 TLEEEQIGIDKLL
+851 

>member
-45 EKATGY
+45 EKETGY

-81 LSLAKTKKVEEL
+81 LSLAKTKKVAEL

-99 RDIWLSWKL
+99 RAIWLSWKL

-119 GALTRVLTRGNG
+119 GKLTRVLTRGNG

-141 SAIRGIPAK
+141 AAIRGIPVK
-150 ISDKGHLVVRGE
+150 IADKGHLVVRGE

-202 DKVKE
+202 DKVCE

-215 TLVHT
+215 TLVHM
-220 DEVIRSWGARMDYLD
+220 DEELRSWGARMDYLD
-235 QMGFTTVE
+235 RLGFTTVE
-243 RERTSAKDLP
+243 REETDAVHLP

-307 SADTVLDHIEWSCA
+307 SAETVLDHIEWSCA

-338 TTVTRASLCNVSEL
+338 TTVSRASLCNVSEL
-352 ERLGIGKDRKTEL
+352 ERLGIGADRKTTL
-365 RIIKANKIIP
+365 R
-375 KCIAV
+375 V
-380 VIDKTNL
+380 
-387 DKVKERNVTF
+387 
-397 NAFTLVHTDEVIRS
+397 
-411 WGARMDYLEKLGF
+411 
-424 ITVEREHTDAKNLPD
+424 
-439 AIARWTKKVDTGE
+439 
-452 MGIPVDGLVI
+452 
-462 TYDDTD
+462 
-468 YAATGSVT
+468 
-476 GHHATRAGLAY
+476 
-487 KWADVS
+487 
-493 ADTVLDH
+493 
-500 IEWSCAAS
+500 
-508 TITPVAVF
+508 
-516 DPVQLEGTTVTRA
+516 
-529 SLCNISELERLGI
+529 
-542 GKDRKTELRII
+542 I

-573 VPTACPVCGAATEV
+573 VPSACPVCGAATEV
-587 RISPI
+587 RVSPV

-598 RCTDPNCPAKHL
+598 RCTDANCPAKHL

-617 SKGGLDIDGLSVQT
+617 SKAGLDIDGLSVQT

-636 NRGYLRDFADLYHL
+636 NRGYLRDFSDLYHL
-650 DAHADEI
+650 NDHAGEI
-657 VKLEGFGEKSCA
+657 VALEGFGEKSCA
-669 NLLAA
+669 NLMAA
-674 IEKSRKVD
+674 IEKSRKAD
-682 PIHLIFALCIPNI
+682 PVHLIFALCIPNI
-695 GADAGKKLI
+695 GTDAGKKLI
-704 AALGTKGFLSRI
+704 AALGTKGFLARI

-730 ERSNALLNWFA
+730 ERSNALLHWFA
-741 DDENK
+741 DEGNRA
-746 NLFDRLMAELTL
+746 LFERLMHELL
-758 EDVAPKQEA
+758 VDEVAPKVA
-767 DGTCKGLSF
+767 NDGTCKGFTF
-776 VITGDVHLFKNRSAF
+776 VITGDVHTFKNRDDF
-791 KAYVEQQGGAVTGS
+791 KAYVERQGGKVAGS
-805 VSGKTTYL
+805 VSGKTSYL
-813 VSNDGESNSSKTKK
+813 VSTDGESGSSKAKK
-827 AKELGFLFFP
+827 AKELGVP
-837 RKNLSL
+837 VLSEEAFISRF
-843 GSGVPNLL
+843 GGPDGETNAAPADDQQISMESLL
-851 TLEEEQIGIDKLL
+851 

>member
-45 EKATGY
+45 EKETGY

-81 LSLAKTKKVEEL
+81 LSLAKTKKVAEL

-99 RDIWLSWKL
+99 RAIWLSWKL

-119 GALTRVLTRGNG
+119 GKLTRVLTRGNG

-141 SAIRGIPAK
+141 AAIRGIPAK
-150 ISDKGHLVVRGE
+150 ITDKGHLVVRGE

-202 DKVKE
+202 DKVCE

-220 DEVIRSWGARMDYLD
+220 DEEIRSWGARMDYLD
-235 QMGFTTVE
+235 RLGFTTVE
-243 RERTSAKDLP
+243 REETDAVHLP

-307 SADTVLDHIEWSCA
+307 SAETVLDHIEWSCA

-338 TTVTRASLCNVSEL
+338 TTVSRASLCNVSEL
-352 ERLGIGKDRKTEL
+352 ERLGIGADRKTTL
-365 RIIKANKIIP
+365 R
-375 KCIAV
+375 V
-380 VIDKTNL
+380 
-387 DKVKERNVTF
+387 
-397 NAFTLVHTDEVIRS
+397 
-411 WGARMDYLEKLGF
+411 
-424 ITVEREHTDAKNLPD
+424 
-439 AIARWTKKVDTGE
+439 
-452 MGIPVDGLVI
+452 
-462 TYDDTD
+462 
-468 YAATGSVT
+468 
-476 GHHATRAGLAY
+476 
-487 KWADVS
+487 
-493 ADTVLDH
+493 
-500 IEWSCAAS
+500 
-508 TITPVAVF
+508 
-516 DPVQLEGTTVTRA
+516 
-529 SLCNISELERLGI
+529 
-542 GKDRKTELRII
+542 I

-573 VPTACPVCGAATEV
+573 IPSACPVCGAATEV
-587 RISPI
+587 RVSPV

-598 RCTDPNCPAKHL
+598 RCTDANCPAKHL

-617 SKGGLDIDGLSVQT
+617 SKAGLDIDGLSVQT

-636 NRGYLRDFADLYHL
+636 NRGYLRDFSDLYHL
-650 DAHADEI
+650 NDYAGEI
-657 VKLEGFGEKSCA
+657 VALEGFGEKSCA
-669 NLLAA
+669 NLMAA
-674 IEKSRKVD
+674 IEKSRKAD
-682 PIHLIFALCIPNI
+682 PVHLIFALCIPNI
-695 GADAGKKLI
+695 GTDAGKKLI
-704 AALGTKGFLSRI
+704 AALGTKGFLARI

-741 DDENK
+741 DEGNRA
-746 NLFDRLMAELTL
+746 LFERLMHELL
-758 EDVAPKQEA
+758 VDEVAPKVA
-767 DGTCKGLSF
+767 NDGTCKGLTF
-776 VITGDVHLFKNRSAF
+776 VITGDVHTFKNRDDF
-791 KAYVEQQGGAVTGS
+791 KAYVERQGGKVAGS
-805 VSGKTTYL
+805 VSGKTSYL
-813 VSNDGESNSSKTKK
+813 VSNDGESGSSKAKK
-827 AKELGFLFFP
+827 AKELGVP
-837 RKNLSL
+837 VLSEEAFISRF
-843 GSGVPNLL
+843 GGPDGETNAAPADDQQISMESLL
-851 TLEEEQIGIDKLL
+851 

>member
-45 EKATGY
+45 EKETGY

-81 LSLAKTKKVEEL
+81 LSLAKTKKVAEL

-99 RDIWLSWKL
+99 RAIWLSWKL

-119 GALTRVLTRGNG
+119 GKLTRVLTRGNG

-141 SAIRGIPAK
+141 AAIRGIPAK
-150 ISDKGHLVVRGE
+150 IADKGHLVVRGE

-202 DKVKE
+202 DKVRE

-220 DEVIRSWGARMDYLD
+220 DEELRSWGARMDYLD
-235 QMGFTTVE
+235 RLGFTTVE
-243 RERTSAKDLP
+243 REETDAVHLP

-307 SADTVLDHIEWSCA
+307 SAETVLDHIEWSCA

-338 TTVTRASLCNVSEL
+338 TTVSRASLCNVSEL
-352 ERLGIGKDRKTEL
+352 ERLGIGADRKTKL
-365 RIIKANKIIP
+365 R
-375 KCIAV
+375 V
-380 VIDKTNL
+380 
-387 DKVKERNVTF
+387 
-397 NAFTLVHTDEVIRS
+397 
-411 WGARMDYLEKLGF
+411 
-424 ITVEREHTDAKNLPD
+424 
-439 AIARWTKKVDTGE
+439 
-452 MGIPVDGLVI
+452 
-462 TYDDTD
+462 
-468 YAATGSVT
+468 
-476 GHHATRAGLAY
+476 
-487 KWADVS
+487 
-493 ADTVLDH
+493 
-500 IEWSCAAS
+500 
-508 TITPVAVF
+508 
-516 DPVQLEGTTVTRA
+516 
-529 SLCNISELERLGI
+529 
-542 GKDRKTELRII
+542 I

-573 VPTACPVCGAATEV
+573 VPSTCPVCGAATEV
-587 RISPI
+587 RVSPV

-598 RCTDPNCPAKHL
+598 RCTDANCPAKHL

-617 SKGGLDIDGLSVQT
+617 SKAGLDIDGLSVQT

-636 NRGYLRDFADLYHL
+636 NRGYLRDFSDLYHL
-650 DAHADEI
+650 NDHANEI
-657 VKLEGFGEKSCA
+657 VALEGFGEKSCA
-669 NLLAA
+669 NLMAA
-674 IEKSRKVD
+674 IEKSRKAD
-682 PIHLIFALCIPNI
+682 PVHLIFALCIPNI
-695 GADAGKKLI
+695 GTDAGKKLI
-704 AALGTKGFLSRI
+704 AALGTKGFLARI

-741 DDENK
+741 DEGNRA
-746 NLFDRLMAELTL
+746 LFERLMHELL
-758 EDVAPKQEA
+758 VDEVAPKVA
-767 DGTCKGLSF
+767 NDGTCKGLTF
-776 VITGDVHLFKNRSAF
+776 VITGDAHTFKNRDDF
-791 KAYVEQQGGAVTGS
+791 KAYVERQGGKVAGS
-805 VSGKTTYL
+805 VSGKTSYL
-813 VSNDGESNSSKTKK
+813 VSNDGESGSSKAKK
-827 AKELGFLFFP
+827 AKELGVP
-837 RKNLSL
+837 VLSEEAFISRF
-843 GSGVPNLL
+843 GGPDGETNAAPANDQQISMESLL
-851 TLEEEQIGIDKLL
+851 

>member
-45 EKATGY
+45 EKETGY

-81 LSLAKTKKVEEL
+81 LSLAKTKKVAEL

-99 RDIWLSWKL
+99 RAIWLSWKL

-119 GALTRVLTRGNG
+119 GKLTRVLTRGNG

-141 SAIRGIPAK
+141 AAIRGIPAK
-150 ISDKGHLVVRGE
+150 IADKGHLVVRGE

-202 DKVKE
+202 DKVRE
-207 RNVTFNAF
+207 RSVSFNAF

-220 DEVIRSWGARMDYLD
+220 DEELRSWGARMDYLD
-235 QMGFTTVE
+235 RLGFTTVE
-243 RERTSAKDLP
+243 REETDAAHLL

-307 SADTVLDHIEWSCA
+307 SAETVLDHIEWSCA

-338 TTVTRASLCNVSEL
+338 TTVSRASLCNVSEL
-352 ERLGIGKDRKTEL
+352 ERLGIGENRKTTL
-365 RIIKANKIIP
+365 R
-375 KCIAV
+375 V
-380 VIDKTNL
+380 
-387 DKVKERNVTF
+387 
-397 NAFTLVHTDEVIRS
+397 
-411 WGARMDYLEKLGF
+411 
-424 ITVEREHTDAKNLPD
+424 
-439 AIARWTKKVDTGE
+439 
-452 MGIPVDGLVI
+452 
-462 TYDDTD
+462 
-468 YAATGSVT
+468 
-476 GHHATRAGLAY
+476 
-487 KWADVS
+487 
-493 ADTVLDH
+493 
-500 IEWSCAAS
+500 
-508 TITPVAVF
+508 
-516 DPVQLEGTTVTRA
+516 
-529 SLCNISELERLGI
+529 
-542 GKDRKTELRII
+542 I

-573 VPTACPVCGAATEV
+573 VPSACPVCGAATEV
-587 RISPI
+587 RVSPV

-598 RCTDPNCPAKHL
+598 RCTDANCPARHL

-617 SKGGLDIDGLSVQT
+617 SKAGLDIDGLSVQT

-650 DAHADEI
+650 SDHAGEI
-657 VKLEGFGEKSCA
+657 ITLEGFGEKSCA
-669 NLLAA
+669 NLMAA
-674 IEKSRKVD
+674 IEKSRKAD
-682 PIHLIFALCIPNI
+682 PVHLIFALCIPNI

-704 AALGTKGFLSRI
+704 AALGTKGFLARL

-724 VDGIGV
+724 VDGIGA
-730 ERSNALLNWFA
+730 ERSNALLHWFA
-741 DDENK
+741 DEGNHA
-746 NLFDRLMAELTL
+746 LFERLMQELAVK
-758 EDVAPKQEA
+758 DVAPKA
-767 DGTCKGLSF
+767 TSDGTCKGLTF
-776 VITGDVHLFKNRSAF
+776 VITGDVHTFKNRDDF
-791 KAYVEQQGGAVTGS
+791 KAYVERQGGKVAGS
-805 VSGKTTYL
+805 VSGKTAYL
-813 VSNDGESNSSKTKK
+813 VSNDGESGSSKAKK
-827 AKELGFLFFP
+827 AKELGVPL
-837 RKNLSL
+837 LSEDAFISRF
-843 GSGVPNLL
+843 GGPDEKSV
-851 TLEEEQIGIDKLL
+851 TTEEEPQITMESLQ